1 MIMIRGMDVRHERE
15 RREGE
20 EKGKLN
26 QLLDFKNFL
35 ISNKFQMAPK
45 AAAKKTAP
53 KAAAPAPAPAPVAAP
68 APVSILQRFFRPSF
82 FPGRSPY
89 LVGLSLVAKLT
100 PTS

>member
-1 MIMIRGMDVRHERE
+1 
-15 RREGE
+15 
-20 EKGKLN
+20 
-26 QLLDFKNFL
+26 
-35 ISNKFQMAPK
+35 MAPK

-68 APVSILQRFFRPSF
+68 APVSILQRFFFDPLSSR
-82 FPGRSPY
+82 GSPY